1 MSSREYCTSTGST
14 RGSAAPAP
22 PGAAAHC
29 PPQTTAYD
37 LPRRARPTAAATR
50 AYEGLRGALTT
61 HTSSLAA
68 PPSAQAEHAT
78 VRSIGA
84 VPPAAAEFRQRCPAQ
99 GRSVARMARTADANA
114 AAAEL
119 LDAIDKGD
127 SAAVGALLRT
137 EAGRAAADVVCG
149 EPETTP
155 LLAAVKGE
163 HTAIVSLLLEASA
176 DPDRVPSADP
186 NGEPPG
192 DSPLQH
198 AAAEGYL
205 VRTRRCPV
213 VPRRWPPSSCR
224 ASSADSRRMDC
235 A

>member
-1 MSSREYCTSTGST
+1 MQSSKLVTDTALRTAEATTAT
-14 RGSAAPAP
+14 VSAAAQDKP
-22 PGAAAHC
+22 P
-29 PPQTTAYD
+29 
-37 LPRRARPTAAATR
+37 PTTR
-50 AYEGLRGALTT
+50 AYEGLRGAPTP
-61 HTSSLAA
+61 HTPSLAA
-68 PPSAQAEHAT
+68 PSSAQAETRPFHP
-78 VRSIGA
+78 VIRSAGRCE
-84 VPPAAAEFRQRCPAQ
+84 VPAALPCA
-99 GRSVARMARTADANA
+99 GRSVARMARTADVDA
-114 AAAEL
+114 AAVEL

-205 VRTRRCPV
+205 VRTLYRPV
-213 VPRRWPPSSCR
+213 VLRPWLPSSCR
-224 ASSADSRRMDC
+224 ASSVDSHRMDC
-235 A
+235 V